1 MNKKILNIP
10 SEKSKMEL
18 TTIHWIAFEILLL
31 VICEFSP
38 VSSFVARK
46 LCHTASGFMMLQLD
60 PSDDLA
66 RWFVY
71 SVALSSLAM
80 VWEIGIPFQFRYA
93 KSRDVGISIYLVV
106 VVIFFYTQV
115 PLHIIQPVFYA
126 DPLGAII
133 GRGLTKL
140 NIYNPAWIGKKTIGG
155 TCAVFGATILTLT
168 YGTLSQKI
176 VIAFVAAFVEG
187 ISIEYDNLMIT
198 AVVLSGYKILT

>member
-1 MNKKILNIP
+1 M
-10 SEKSKMEL
+10 
-18 TTIHWIAFEILLL
+18 
-31 VICEFSP
+31 
-38 VSSFVARK
+38 
-46 LCHTASGFMMLQLD
+46 
-60 PSDDLA
+60 
-66 RWFVY
+66 
-71 SVALSSLAM
+71 
-80 VWEIGIPFQFRYA
+80 
-93 KSRDVGISIYLVV
+93 V

-115 PLHIIQPVFYA
+115 PLRIIQPVFYA

-176 VIAFVAAFVEG
+176 LIAFVAAFVEG